1 LIFSLC
7 SIIKYVGMKGTPKL
21 AGSQSDRSAPT
32 VKRTRKLPLYHV
44 KDAAK
49 GNILVAFPVSA
60 DTENRLKEKAEALG
74 KSPTALMTEILT
86 QAAKR
91 PAPTD
96 YLATGKSL
104 RNAERERLVQRFA
117 GKLVVNPILT
127 RKLVSFQASKTTP
140 FYRWLK
146 YKEAFS
152 PDLVDYIFDLQ
163 NPAGNLTVLDPF
175 AGTGT
180 TLTRACARHW
190 NATGIEL
197 LPVGAHAL
205 RARLLADTVDLDAF
219 QGALEAM
226 DKLDWL
232 KGKTKS
238 HFKHLRITDAAF
250 SPRTEFQLARFLD
263 FTEAI
268 IDDNTRFL
276 FWFAAMSVLEEVS
289 YTRKDGQYLRWD
301 YRSGR
306 KSAKRFDKGTIHEFS
321 SAIRKRLGEF
331 LHDLERRNGGIF
343 SKHAR
348 IVEGSCLLELPKLN
362 ADQFDLVL
370 TSPPY
375 ANRYDYTRTY
385 ALELAFCGADEEAI
399 RRLRQTLLSATVEN
413 KSKGESL
420 KAFYESI
427 GGAARHCAI
436 HSAFSDQ
443 RALHEVLDL
452 LRTARERNELSNSN
466 IPFLVENY
474 FYEMAHVIFELA
486 RVLKPGGRAYIVND
500 NVRYHGEEVP
510 VDLIL
515 SDLAEKAGLSID
527 CIWVLP
533 RGKGNSSQQMGKWGR
548 VELRKCVYCWR
559 KP

>member
-1 LIFSLC
+1 MS
-7 SIIKYVGMKGTPKL
+7 S
-21 AGSQSDRSAPT
+21 SQKSNVVQTARRSRKAP
-32 VKRTRKLPLYHV
+32 PYHV
-44 KDAAK
+44 KSK
-49 GNILVAFPVSA
+49 QNGSVLVAFPVSA
-60 DTENRLKEKAEALG
+60 DTENRIKEQAEALG
-74 KSPTALMTEILT
+74 KSPTALMTEIVT
-86 QAAKR
+86 QAANQ
-91 PAPTD
+91 PASAD
-96 YLATGKSL
+96 YVAAGKSA
-104 RNAERERLVQRFA
+104 RTVERERLFQRFG
-117 GKLVVNPILT
+117 GKLLVNPLLT
-127 RKLVSFQASKTTP
+127 RRVVSFQASKATP

-163 NPAGNLTVLDPF
+163 NPAGHLNVLDPF

-180 TLTRACARHW
+180 TLTRAAIRQW
-190 NATGIEL
+190 SATGIEL

-205 RARLLADTVDLDAF
+205 KARLLADIIDLLAF
-219 QGALEAM
+219 DHALQALE
-226 DKLDWL
+226 KLDWA
-232 KGKTKS
+232 KGRTKS
-238 HFKHLRITDAAF
+238 RFKHLRITEAAF
-250 SPRTEFQLARFLD
+250 PAKTEFQLARFMD
-263 FTEAI
+263 FIESIADET
-268 IDDNTRFL
+268 TRFL

-289 YTRKDGQYLRWD
+289 YMRKDGQYLRWD

-306 KSAKRFDKGTIHEFS
+306 KLAKHFDKGTIHDFS
-321 SAIRKRLGEF
+321 TAVRKRLREF
-331 LHDLERRNGGIF
+331 SDDLQRRNSGTF

-348 IVEGSCLLELPKLN
+348 IIEGSCLLELPKLDP
-362 ADQFDLVL
+362 DQFDLVL

-385 ALELAFCGADEEAI
+385 ALELAFCGSDEEAI

-413 KSKGESL
+413 KSKREGLRS
-420 KAFYESI
+420 FYESI
-427 GGAARHCAI
+427 GATARHCAI
-436 HSAFSDQ
+436 HAAFEDQ

-452 LRTARERNELSNSN
+452 LHAARGRRELSNSN

-515 SDLAEKAGLSID
+515 SDFAEKAGLSVD

-559 KP
+559 KL